1 MRNQMFARLRRW
13 PGLFVSYV
21 MTRPLLARDAHAAV
35 PGPLVYR
42 LCGTAELLG
51 WSADPELEL
60 EPAKIDEAFGRGD
73 ACVGAFE
80 GERLVGYVWYS
91 YGDAPHYAGIWVAI
105 PPEARYAYKALLR
118 RSCRGKGWGK
128 VLYEQAGAVSPRRG
142 RSLGITFIYVDNLAS
157 IRPAEQA
164 GWRTVGI
171 AGHLGNGRLFLPFRS
186 PAVRRLGFA
195 FFRPAHGPSAAVRPP
210 VGLGAR

>member
-1 MRNQMFARLRRW
+1 MLNQTFARLRRS

-21 MTRPLLARDAHAAV
+21 MTRPLIARDGHAAG

-42 LCGTAELLG
+42 LCEPAELLG
-51 WSADPELEL
+51 WSVDPELEL
-60 EPAKIDEAFGRGD
+60 GPAKIEEAFGRGD

-91 YGDAPHYAGIWVAI
+91 YGDAPHCAGIWVRI
-105 PPEARYAYKALLR
+105 PREARYAYKALLR

-128 VLYEQAGAVSPRRG
+128 ALYEHCGAVSPQRG

-164 GWRTVGI
+164 GWCTVGV

-186 PAVRRLGFA
+186 PSVRRLGFA
-195 FFRPAHGPSAAVRPP
+195 FFRPSQGRSAAVGPA